1 MIRSK
6 CCYKRTSTKSVFAY
20 VTVSLALSI
29 FLNGAQAE
37 ESNADDRLQKLE
49 RAVAALQQE
58 NKDMK
63 QENKELKQQVAALVG
78 GVVAARSE
86 SHAQAGAN
94 SVAPGGVV
102 VDSSLRP
109 LVVDATVP
117 TRPLTNYDFK
127 SPPTDLLE
135 NGLVTSPLGK
145 SPLALQIGPV
155 LFTPLGFMDL
165 TSVTRS
171 TRNGGDI
178 GTSFATFPYSN
189 TANAQLSETRLSA
202 KNSRLGLRMDTDIA
216 DWKVLGY
223 VETDFLGNAPT
234 NLNVVSNS
242 DTLRMR
248 VYFVDVEHG
257 PWEFL
262 AGQDWS
268 MLTPNRK
275 GISPLPNDIFFTQ
288 DVDVNYQLGLVW
300 ERTPQLRLL
309 FHPNDHWTLG
319 ISAENPDQY
328 VGPAVTLPAKFDS
341 SQVDNGSNGTATPN
355 LMPDWVGKVA
365 YDGKI
370 AGMPF
375 HADAAGLLREF
386 KINTFLPAM
395 GTSTDAQA
403 TGYGGSFNF
412 NIGVLPH
419 LQLIGNF
426 YASNGAGREISTGVA
441 PDFIVTAPDA
451 SGTYHIKTVDSYAGI
466 AGFEWDVFPSTKLY
480 GYYGQTYIDREFS
493 QLSDGTFV
501 GYGFPGSSNSNNKRI
516 QEFTAGLTQILWNS
530 KRYGD
535 IKLLLQY
542 SYLNRDPWSVAPGTP
557 NQANMHMGYVDVRY
571 DLP

>member
-1 MIRSK
+1 MNLKNHSLNLRRIL
-6 CCYKRTSTKSVFAY
+6 FAAY
-20 VTVSLALSI
+20 ASFCLLLLALPGISV
-29 FLNGAQAE
+29 AADAD
-37 ESNADDRLQKLE
+37 ESARLQKLE
-49 RAVAALQQE
+49 SAVAALQQE

-63 QENKELKQQVAALVG
+63 QENKALKQQVAALAG
-78 GVVAARSE
+78 GVGAARSG
-86 SHAQAGAN
+86 SHAQAEAN
-94 SVAPGGVV
+94 SAAPGGVV

-109 LVVDATVP
+109 LVTDS
-117 TRPLTNYDFK
+117 RPLTNYDFK

-135 NGLVTSPLGK
+135 NGLVTSPNGK

-155 LFTPLGFMDL
+155 LFTPLGFMDF

-178 GTSFATFPYSN
+178 GTSFATFPYPN
-189 TANAQLSETRLSA
+189 TANAQLSETRFSA
-202 KNSRLGLRMDTDIA
+202 KNSRLGLRIDTDIA
-216 DWKVLGY
+216 DWKVTGY
-223 VETDFLGNAPT
+223 VETDFLGNQPT

-275 GISPLPNDIFFTQ
+275 GISPFPNDIFYSQ

-309 FHPNDHWTLG
+309 FHPDDHWTLG

-328 VGPAVTLPAKFDS
+328 VGPAVTLPARFDS
-341 SQVDNGSNGTATPN
+341 TQVDNGSNGTATPN
-355 LMPDWVGKVA
+355 VMPDWIGKVA

-375 HADAAGLLREF
+375 HADAAGLLREY
-386 KINTFLPAM
+386 KINTFLPVP
-395 GTSTDAQA
+395 GTSTDAYA
-403 TGYGGSFNF
+403 TGYGGSINF

-441 PDFIVTAPDA
+441 PDFIVTAPDS
-451 SGTYHIKTVDSYAGI
+451 SGNYHIQTVNSYAGLG
-466 AGFEWDVFPSTKLY
+466 GFEWDVFHSTKLY
-480 GYYGQTYIDREFS
+480 GYYGQTYIDRQFS
-493 QLSDGTFV
+493 ELPDGTFV

-516 QEFTAGLTQILWNS
+516 QEFTVGLTQILWDS

-535 IKLLLQY
+535 IKLLVQY

-557 NQANMHMGYVDVRY
+557 NQANMHMGYFDIRY

>member
-1 MIRSK
+1 
-6 CCYKRTSTKSVFAY
+6 
-20 VTVSLALSI
+20 
-29 FLNGAQAE
+29 
-37 ESNADDRLQKLE
+37 
-49 RAVAALQQE
+49 VAALQQE
-58 NKDMK
+58 NKEMK
-63 QENKELKQQVAALVG
+63 QENKALKQQVAALAG
-78 GVVAARSE
+78 GVGAAKPGA
-86 SHAQAGAN
+86 HAQAQAQKN
-94 SVAPGGVV
+94 SFAPGGVV
-102 VDSSLRP
+102 VDSNQRP
-109 LVVDATVP
+109 VEVD

-135 NGLVTSPLGK
+135 NGLVTSPSGK

-155 LFTPLGFMDL
+155 LLTPLGFMDF

-171 TRNGGDI
+171 TRNSGDI
-178 GTSFATFPYSN
+178 GTSFASFPYSN
-189 TANAQLSETRLSA
+189 TSNGQLSETRFSA
-202 KNSRLGLRMDTDIA
+202 KNSRLGLRIDYGGSPPPDNQKDYVPDISS
-216 DWKVLGY
+216 DWKVTGY
-223 VETDFLGNAPT
+223 VETDFLGNQPT
-234 NLNVVSNS
+234 NINVVSNS

-248 VYFVDVEHG
+248 VYFVNVAHG

-275 GISPLPNDIFFTQ
+275 GISPFPNDIFFTQ

-300 ERTPQLRLL
+300 ERTPQVRLL

-328 VGPAVTLPAKFDS
+328 VGPAVTLPGGFDT

-370 AGMPF
+370 AGMPL
-375 HADAAGLLREF
+375 HVDAAGLLREF
-386 KINTFLPAM
+386 KINTFLPAVH
-395 GTSTDAQA
+395 TSTDAYA
-403 TGYGGSFNF
+403 TGYGGSINF
-412 NIGVLPH
+412 NLGVLPH

-426 YASNGAGREISTGVA
+426 YASSGGGREISTGVA
-441 PDFIVTAPDA
+441 PDFIVTAPDS
-451 SGTYHIKTVDSYAGI
+451 SGNYHIQTVNSYAGI
-466 AGFEWDVFPSTKLY
+466 AGFEWDVFRSSKLY

-493 QLSDGTFV
+493 QLPNGTYV

-516 QEFTAGLTQILWNS
+516 QEFTVGLTQMLWNS

-535 IKLLLQY
+535 LKLLLQY
-542 SYLNRDPWSVAPGTP
+542 SYLNRDPWSVPSGTP
-557 NQANMHMGYVDVRY
+557 DQAHMHMGYVDIRY

>member
-6 CCYKRTSTKSVFAY
+6 YCSTQKSILCAFAWG
-20 VTVSLALSI
+20 TALLTAGA
-29 FLNGAQAE
+29 FLNSTQAAQEVDA
-37 ESNADDRLQKLE
+37 NDRLEKLE

-58 NKDMK
+58 NKEMK
-63 QENKELKQQVAALVG
+63 QENKALKQKVAALAG
-78 GVVAARSE
+78 GAGAAQPGSPAQAEAARP
-86 SHAQAGAN
+86 A
-94 SVAPGGVV
+94 APGGVV

-109 LVVDATVP
+109 LVVD

-145 SPLALQIGPV
+145 SPLSLQIGPV
-155 LFTPLGFMDL
+155 LFTPLGFMDF

-178 GTSFATFPYSN
+178 GTSFATFPYPN
-189 TANAQLSETRLSA
+189 TAAAQLSETRFSA

-216 DWKVLGY
+216 GWNVTGY
-223 VETDFLGNAPT
+223 VETDFLGNQPS
-234 NLNVVSNS
+234 NINVASNS

-248 VYFVDVEHG
+248 VYFVDVGHG

-275 GISPLPNDIFFTQ
+275 GISPFPNDIFFTQ

-309 FHPNDHWTLG
+309 FHPDDHWTLG

-328 VGPAVTLPAKFDS
+328 VGSAVTLPAGFDS

-355 LMPDWVGKVA
+355 LMPDWIGKVA
-365 YDGKI
+365 YDGKL
-370 AGMPF
+370 AGMPL
-375 HADAAGLLREF
+375 HVDAAGILNEY
-386 KINTFLPAM
+386 KINTFLPAAR
-395 GTSTDAQA
+395 TSTDAYE
-403 TGYGGSFNF
+403 TGYGGSINF
-412 NIGVLPH
+412 NVGVLPH

-441 PDFIVTAPDA
+441 PDFIVTAPDS
-451 SGTYHIKTVDSYAGI
+451 SGNYHIKTVDSYAAIG
-466 AGFEWDVFPSTKLY
+466 GFEWDVFRKTKLY
-480 GYYGQTYIDREFS
+480 GYYGQTYIGREFS
-493 QLSDGTFV
+493 ELPNGTFV

-516 QEFTAGLTQILWNS
+516 QEFTAGLTQVLWDS

-542 SYLNRDPWSVAPGTP
+542 SYLTRDPWSVAPGTP
-557 NQANMHMGYVDVRY
+557 NQANMHMGYFDIRY